1 MTIATVL
8 LAVAMS
14 IVPTRSPIPSC
25 PAFLPLNT
33 FFIPYKSAS
42 KPPYSLIRAHIA
54 DTSTATM
61 HVSNI
66 PDTPEP
72 ILVISPM
79 AVICPVNVII
89 TIPETIPVIRT
100 RKTLNPAIPPISTSR

>member
-1 MTIATVL
+1 
-8 LAVAMS
+8 
-14 IVPTRSPIPSC
+14 
-25 PAFLPLNT
+25 
-33 FFIPYKSAS
+33 
-42 KPPYSLIRAHIA
+42 
-54 DTSTATM
+54 M

-100 RKTLNPAIPPISTSR
+100 RKTLNPAIPPINTSR